1 MASYLVET
9 YLPRGYVLSE
19 AVARMRAAA
28 EASSL
33 QGVPVRYLRSIFVPE
48 DETCF
53 HLLEGPS
60 TDAVAQVGER
70 AGLVGNRV
78 VEAIS

>member
-9 YLPRGYVLSE
+9 YLPRGAALPE
-19 AVARMRAAA
+19 AVAQVRAAA
-28 EASSL
+28 EASCL
-33 QGVPVRYLRSIFVPE
+33 QGIPVRYLRSIFVPE
-48 DETCF
+48 DEVCF

-60 TDAVAQVGER
+60 SDLVAQVGER
-70 AGLVGNRV
+70 AGLAANRV